1 MNTKENHTTDN
12 NCSLKEIFL
21 TFLYSGLILLGGGY
35 VILPVLQKE
44 LVEKR
49 QWLTNDELT
58 DYYAISQSMPGL
70 IAINISILVGYKL
83 KGKLGAIAGVC
94 GITFFAFWAI
104 VTLSTILTQFTAN
117 LYVKGAFW
125 GVGTAVIVLIIS
137 AVREMWNNSIKDITC
152 LIIYIFTL
160 LVMLIFDFSP
170 VWLILLS
177 IFFGIG
183 YKSIERHRR
192 GAD

>member
-1 MNTKENHTTDN
+1 VNTKENHTTYN

-104 VTLSTILTQFTAN
+104 VAISTILTQFTAN

-152 LIIYIFTL
+152 LIIYICTL

-183 YKSIERHRR
+183 YKSIESHRR